1 VHRMAAPAPVP
12 GFTAAP
18 VNTSTQLAALR
29 TDVLGSPT
37 AAAAAAATG
46 SRTPGSSAKARQLV
60 YLGQLY
66 GAEVV
71 GRKCAV
77 LHNRHGRQGFE
88 KALILDFD
96 PQSGERGP
104 FQPLVNH
111 YSCHMSCQFHV
122 LLSRRSKTD
131 MLTSS

>member
-1 VHRMAAPAPVP
+1 MAAPAQVP
-12 GFTAAP
+12 GFSAAP
-18 VNTSTQLAALR
+18 VNTTTQLAALR

-37 AAAAAAATG
+37 AAAAAATG
-46 SRTPGSSAKARQLV
+46 QRTPGSSAKARQLV

-88 KALILDFD
+88 KALILDYD
-96 PQSGERGP
+96 PQSGEAVGDTWRLGMALCCSV
-104 FQPLVNH
+104 F
-111 YSCHMSCQFHV
+111 
-122 LLSRRSKTD
+122 
-131 MLTSS
+131 